1 METTPS
7 GEKPLIMLNPAANRG
22 HVDHYRALI
31 RSRVTSE
38 QAEYVETTTPGE
50 ARERAVSAAK
60 AGREVIIIGG
70 DGSIHEVVN
79 GILSTGQRV
88 PLGIVPAGSGNDYAC
103 NTLKLPRDPAA
114 ALERA
119 LTGQLVESDA
129 GMVNN
134 FFFVNSCSLG
144 LDADIAVAANS
155 MKKVPFMSGSR
166 LYYATT
172 LKQLLFGYGRCPHL
186 SFTVNDGTQTIDI
199 ALKHYVLLAVTN
211 GPTYGAGFRINP
223 TADYQDGL
231 LDVCAIHHV
240 ALPRA
245 LRLLPVVQKG
255 EHTALPEAV
264 FYHAA
269 EIHIESPIPVNMQV
283 DGETSSVISCDVRV
297 LPAALLIRM

>member
-7 GEKPLIMLNPAANRG
+7 REKPLIMLNPAANRG
-22 HVDHYRALI
+22 HVDQYRALI
-31 RSRVTSE
+31 HSRVTPQE
-38 QAEYVETTTPGE
+38 AEYVETTTAGE
-50 ARERAVSAAK
+50 ARERAGSAAQ
-60 AGREVIIIGG
+60 AGRAIVIVGG

-88 PLGIVPAGSGNDYAC
+88 PLGIVPAGSGNDYSC

-129 GMVNN
+129 GMINN
-134 FFFVNSCSLG
+134 FFFVNSCSIG

-155 MKKVPFMSGSR
+155 MKKVPLMSGSR

-186 SFTVNDGTQTIDI
+186 SFTVNDGTESIEV
-199 ALKHYVLLAVTN
+199 ALKRYVLLAITN

-223 TADYQDGL
+223 TANFQDGL

-240 ALPRA
+240 PLPRA

-264 FYHAA
+264 FYHAT
-269 EIHIESPIPVNMQV
+269 EIRVESPIPVNMQV
-283 DGETSSVISCDVRV
+283 DGETSSVTSCAVRV

>member
-1 METTPS
+1 MEIPPS

-22 HVDHYRALI
+22 HVEHYRALI
-31 RSRVTSE
+31 RSRVTPE
-38 QAEYVETTTPGE
+38 QAEYVETSSAGE
-50 ARERAVSAAK
+50 ARKRAMAAAQ
-60 AGREVIIIGG
+60 AGREIIIVGG

-79 GILSTGQRV
+79 GILNTGQRV

-134 FFFVNSCSLG
+134 FFFANSCSMG
-144 LDADIAVAANS
+144 LDADIAVAANA

-166 LYYATT
+166 LYYTTT
-172 LKQLLFGYGRCPHL
+172 LKQLLFGYGHCPHL
-186 SFTVNDGTQTIDI
+186 SFTVNDGTEIIDV
-199 ALKHYVLLAVTN
+199 AMKHYVLLAITN

-223 TADYQDGL
+223 TANYQDGL

-240 ALPRA
+240 PLPRA

-255 EHTALPEAV
+255 EHGALPEAT
-264 FYHAA
+264 FYHAT
-269 EIHIESPIPVNMQV
+269 EIRVESPVPMNMQV
-283 DGETSSVISCDVRV
+283 DGETSSVTSCAVRV

>member
-7 GEKPLIMLNPAANRG
+7 EERPLIMLNPAANRG
-22 HVDHYRALI
+22 HVEHYRALI
-31 RSRVTSE
+31 RGRVTAE
-38 QAEYVETTTPGE
+38 QAEYVETSSAGE
-50 ARERAVSAAK
+50 ARERAVSAVQ
-60 AGREVIIIGG
+60 AGREIIIVGG

-79 GILSTGQRV
+79 GILSTGRRV

-103 NTLKLPRDPAA
+103 NTLKLPLDPAA

-134 FFFVNSCSLG
+134 FFFANSCSVG

-172 LKQLLFGYGRCPHL
+172 LKQLLFGYGHCPQL
-186 SFTVNDGTQTIDI
+186 SFTVNNGTESIDV
-199 ALKHYVLLAVTN
+199 ALKRYVLLAITN

-231 LDVCAIHHV
+231 LDICAIHHV
-240 ALPRA
+240 HLPRA

-255 EHTALPEAV
+255 EHGDLPEAV
-264 FYHAA
+264 F
-269 EIHIESPIPVNMQV
+269 
-283 DGETSSVISCDVRV
+283 
-297 LPAALLIRM
+297 